1 MKEENTSKILKEL
14 KKSIEVKD
22 LLLLFSIPVI
32 LSLIFFSPQSFQESM
47 VLNLQNPNIYKFFTT
62 VFVHSNFEHFFNN
75 LLLYVITII
84 PLYLMCALS
93 GYKKQFRYMF
103 LIFVFLFPFLLSG
116 MNINLIEA
124 KTSRGFSG
132 INAAFLGYLGV
143 AIFQYSKKSLG
154 IRTKKTGNKIL
165 KTFKNVRWKPLILF
179 LYGSGIVAFLYAGI
193 LSKESILILFLIAV
207 FLAMSTYFTDGQ
219 SLKEASR
226 KKGYFE
232 LFLFSILLFLMA
244 VSLLFPKQIKG
255 TNILSHYAGLA
266 LGFFSTYLSLSS

>member
-1 MKEENTSKILKEL
+1 MQEENTSKILKEL
-14 KKSIEVKD
+14 KKSIEIKD
-22 LLLLFSIPVI
+22 LLLLLSIPIV

-47 VLNLQNPNIYKFFTT
+47 VLNLQNPNISKFFTT
-62 VFVHSNFEHFFNN
+62 VFVHSGFDHFFNN
-75 LLLYVITII
+75 LLFYVITII

-116 MNINLIEA
+116 MNTNLIGA

-143 AIFQYSKKSLG
+143 ATFQYSKESLG
-154 IRTKKTGNKIL
+154 IRTKHTENRIL
-165 KTFKNVRWKPLILF
+165 KTFRNVGWKPLTLF

-193 LSKESILILFLIAV
+193 SSKEFILILVLIAV
-207 FLAMSTYFTDGQ
+207 FLAMSAYFTEGQ
-219 SLKEASR
+219 SLKEASG

-232 LFLFSILLFLMA
+232 LFLFSIILFLLS
-244 VSLLFPKQIKG
+244 VSLLFPKQVRG